1 MYIGFKKIS
10 LPVLKKEKLF
20 ITNNNILMNKIHL
33 HKKKTKN
40 IKQAGKKLPF
50 YICITENH
58 QTFPD

>member
-33 HKKKTKN
+33 HKKKKRRRISSKLGKN
-40 IKQAGKKLPF
+40 YPSI
-50 YICITENH
+50 YV
-58 QTFPD
+58 